1 MANANVE
8 KLKTFGLRHGEKIVV
23 GVVAALSVGMLA
35 MAFITPTIQ
44 TTPADVQ
51 NAASAAKTNIQRNA
65 TPEDIQ
71 NKLVADGIKEGGFL
85 AIVETNKPGAKS
97 AGNYRLAGDFVSPEP
112 GAGLIR
118 DMPELIAVT
127 NLLAHSGRGS
137 TMMYVLDENNN
148 RMYEDP
154 NAPTEKKPTLGKK
167 KKKSSSGYAGM
178 GGMPGSG
185 GQKKSS
191 QAEKDEEKKRLE
203 RDQARL
209 RGQIAGKIST
219 APKEKADEPE
229 GKPKEALQGLRW
241 ASIVGE
247 LDHKLLRESY
257 AKALKT
263 GFANANPHYLR
274 LDLQR
279 QSLQDD
285 GSWPGDDAWEQ
296 VDREENR
303 LVLDNVVE
311 QEKEITL
318 EESRLEGLVD
328 LLPFLRSGYWRS
340 VHLASLV
347 PEEATEIL
355 RAKPKPAVNSSSMMP
370 GGMGDM
376 MMQEQ
381 MMMQQQQ
388 QMETSAGSMS
398 MGEMGMMPGMMG
410 GGMGAAD
417 FPTSNADTLMIR
429 ALDFTVQPDM
439 TYRYHVR
446 LVVKNPNYKA
456 DNVAPGIDNKSE
468 ELFGPWSE
476 ATNPLTVPADVS
488 TYALQQ
494 TPLGANPSGEKV
506 DFRVVRWTPDDGL
519 TVYKQFTAGPGDII
533 GERASTQVPD
543 ADGKKP
549 VPKMVDYTSH
559 QVVLDTTGGSRP
571 LDRLKL
577 PGSRFIAPT
586 QALVSRYDGALV
598 VRDQARDAH
607 NDEMAELMDIYDQT
621 MEDVKAGKKKSTG
634 SDPMMDM
641 MPGAMP

>member
-1 MANANVE
+1 MANANIE

-23 GVVAALSVGMLA
+23 TVVAALSVGMLA
-35 MAFITPTIQ
+35 TAFVTPTIQ

-51 NAASAAKTNIQRNA
+51 NAASAARTNIQRIA

-71 NKLVADGIKEGGFL
+71 NKLLADGVNESDFL

-118 DMPELIAVT
+118 DMPELVAPT

-148 RMYEDP
+148 RMYEDS
-154 NAPTEKKPTLGKK
+154 NAPAEKKPTLPRRKR
-167 KKKSSSGYAGM
+167 SPSSGYAGM
-178 GGMPGSG
+178 GGMPGTG
-185 GQKKSS
+185 GRQKSS
-191 QAEKDEEKKRLE
+191 KAAEEEAKKRLE
-203 RDQARL
+203 RDRERL
-209 RGQIAGKIST
+209 KRGLAGKVST
-219 APKEKADEPE
+219 RAKENDSAAESE

-247 LDHKLLRESY
+247 LDHKALRENY
-257 AKALKT
+257 AKTLKI

-285 GSWPGDDAWEQ
+285 GSWPGDDAWEP
-296 VDREENR
+296 VDREENL

-311 QEKEITL
+311 QEKEITFK
-318 EESRLEGLVD
+318 ESRLEGLVD
-328 LLPFLRSGYWRS
+328 VLPFLRSGYWRW
-340 VHLASLV
+340 VHIASLV
-347 PEEATEIL
+347 PEEATEIF
-355 RAKPKPAVNSSSMMP
+355 RTKPKPATPADGV
-370 GGMGDM
+370 M
-376 MMQEQ
+376 MMQKQ
-381 MMMQQQQ
+381 MQQQK
-388 QMETSAGSMS
+388 TSSRARSR
-398 MGEMGMMPGMMG
+398 GEMGRMPG
-410 GGMGAAD
+410 GGMGNAN

-429 ALDFTVQPDM
+429 ALDFTVQPDT
-439 TYRYHVR
+439 TYRYRVR
-446 LVVKNPNYKA
+446 LVIKNPNFKVE
-456 DNVAPGIDNKSE
+456 NVAPGIDNKIE

-488 TYALQQ
+488 TYALRQ
-494 TPLGANPSGEKV
+494 TPLGANPNGEKV

-533 GERASTQVPD
+533 GERIGTRVPD
-543 ADGKKP
+543 ADGKKT
-549 VPKMVDYTSH
+549 VSKLIDYTSH
-559 QVVLDTTGGSRP
+559 QVVLDTIGGSRP

-577 PGSRFIAPT
+577 PGTRFIAPA
-586 QALVSRYDGALV
+586 QALVTRHDGALV
-598 VRDQARDAH
+598 LRDQARDAH
-607 NDEMAELMDIYDQT
+607 DDEMAELMDIYDQT
-621 MEDVKAGKKKSTG
+621 MEEVKAGTKKSIG
-634 SDPMMDM
+634 AGPMMNMM